1 MQTCVILQVALTG
14 NYSDFILEDL
24 CIPVNAKLLQ
34 AIYSSKGSLM
44 LVASTAL

>member
-24 CIPVNAKLLQ
+24 CIHVNAKLLQ
-34 AIYSSKGSLM
+34 AIHSSKGSLM
-44 LVASTAL
+44 LVSTAL